1 MARNA
6 KNVPRTFFQSREILT
21 GRKKNHFHNSSSLS
35 EVKNNNLRKNIMTN
49 SPSKCQK
56 MCSESSKILTDS
68 TMGRI
73 LQYLDNISPCLAT
86 STVFVPVNYA
96 SRLRILTDFDT
107 IDLSILLDKH
117 RSIRTVEF
125 TASVNVCVLFLNE
138 FIVWNKNIETVVVRD
153 NTAMMIF
160 PSFNKPGATFAIND
174 NTWTTSYKHRKV
186 DFIFEGRSRLIE
198 TVHSAEPGEIV
209 DKMLRFYHNSMQAIA
224 TITIYKEMVP
234 YFTCC
239 VELML
244 QYRSVFYGADEYDIR
259 DTKISGIHAAVLVCV
274 DRVNFF
280 IVKFRRIDNT
290 WKLIDVYTN
299 CSQVDWDDL
308 VL

>member
-125 TASVNVCVLFLNE
+125 TASVNVCVLFFKRIHCME
-138 FIVWNKNIETVVVRD
+138 QE
-153 NTAMMIF
+153 
-160 PSFNKPGATFAIND
+160 
-174 NTWTTSYKHRKV
+174 HR
-186 DFIFEGRSRLIE
+186 
-198 TVHSAEPGEIV
+198 
-209 DKMLRFYHNSMQAIA
+209 N
-224 TITIYKEMVP
+224 
-234 YFTCC
+234 CC
-239 VELML
+239 R
-244 QYRSVFYGADEYDIR
+244 QR
-259 DTKISGIHAAVLVCV
+259 
-274 DRVNFF
+274 
-280 IVKFRRIDNT
+280 
-290 WKLIDVYTN
+290 
-299 CSQVDWDDL
+299 
-308 VL
+308 